1 MKTTRSFDLRYYAAQ
16 ALKTRNYGHTY
27 VHVGAA
33 HEFFH
38 ADIRFSVAPYGRS
51 WYANGHKSKV
61 YAYRS
66 GKPVPSAELRS
77 LIASI

>member
-1 MKTTRSFDLRYYAAQ
+1 MKTTRSFNLRYYATQ
-16 ALKTRNYGHTY
+16 VITTRRQGHTY

-33 HEFFH
+33 HEFH
-38 ADIRFSVAPYGRS
+38 HDDIRFFVTSYGRS

-61 YAYRS
+61 YAYRG

-77 LIASI
+77 LVASL